1 MVIIHIIKMNS
12 WVRLL
17 DLLLPHL
24 LFKLIV
30 MRVFPVC
37 HGKLGQNP
45 KVKYMRRFTDWREW
59 AAREIALDYG

>member
-24 LFKLIV
+24 LFKSII
-30 MRVFPVC
+30 MRVSVC
-37 HGKLGQNP
+37 HGRLGQNS

>member
-24 LFKLIV
+24 LFKPVV
-30 MRVFPVC
+30 MRVD
-37 HGKLGQNP
+37 HEKLGQNL
-45 KVKYMRRFTDWREW
+45 KVKYIQHFTDWREW